1 MGKTLV
7 IAEKPS
13 VGRDLAAALPG
24 AFAKNDA
31 YLESDDYVVT
41 WAVGHLVELAQP
53 EDYDE
58 KLKKWRMADLPIVP
72 EDFRLKPRDA
82 KSKKQLTA
90 IRKLLE
96 RDDVDRIVNACDAG
110 REGELIFAYIYESTG
125 AKKPV
130 DRLWISSMTKQ
141 AIREGFD
148 RLRPGE
154 QLRPLEAAARSR
166 SEADWLVGMNATRA
180 ATIRGRAWVGGVVSL
195 GRVQTPTLA
204 MIVKR
209 EREIQ
214 AFVPE
219 PYWLVR
225 AAFEPPY
232 DGLWFEGDETRI
244 KEAARADG
252 IVERVSGKDGEVE
265 SVERKEQSERAPLL
279 YDLTSLQRDANRRF
293 GFSARRT
300 LQAAQSL
307 YEDKKAITYPR
318 TSSRYLSGDIAPLL
332 KPTAETLE
340 PIGDYTAGARYVL
353 GLDQLPLQRVV
364 NDARVDDHHAI
375 IPTDVEHDVSRF
387 SPDERRVFDLVAR
400 RFLAVFHPAA
410 RYQRTEVVTVVQEE
424 RFRTRGKITLEPG
437 WRGVYG
443 LESDLDKQAGK
454 TADEDQGDE
463 SGELPKLEQGQTVK
477 CVAAEFEDKQTKPPP
492 RYSEATLLSA
502 METAGKRIDDEE
514 LREAMKDSGLGTPAT
529 RAETIEVLIRREY
542 IERAGKELQ
551 PTPKGLQVITMLEEH
566 PLTSPELTGD
576 WEKRLADIEH
586 GGGDRKDFIKGIVDL
601 TTQTVEQIAALD
613 KEKLRPERVEL
624 GPCPRCG
631 AVTGEIIRENSK
643 AYGCT
648 SWKSREETGCGFVIW
663 KRVAG
668 RTLTP
673 EIARQLIEERRTREV
688 LSGFRSRGG
697 KPFRARLPRGCRAR
711 GVRARARAER
721 RGRGG
726 ADPRARAHRA
736 RDPHPGD
743 GRARGRE

>member
-13 VGRDLAAALPG
+13 VGRDIAAALPG
-24 AFAKNDA
+24 AFAKSET

-72 EDFRLKPRDA
+72 DDFRLKPRDA

-96 RDDVDRIVNACDAG
+96 RDDVDRVVNACDAG

-141 AIREGFD
+141 AIREGFE

-154 QLRPLEAAARSR
+154 QLRPLEQAARSR

-244 KEAARADG
+244 KEGARADE

-307 YEDKKAITYPR
+307 YEGKKAITYPR
-318 TSSRYLSGDIAPLL
+318 TSSRFLSGDLVPEL
-332 KPTAETLE
+332 KPTAETLL
-340 PIGDYTAGARYVL
+340 PIDDYTNAARYVL
-353 GLDQLPLQRVV
+353 GLEQLPLGRVV

-375 IPTDVEHDVSRF
+375 IPTDVEHDVSEF
-387 SPDERRVFDLVAR
+387 TPDERRVFDLVAR
-400 RFLAVFHPAA
+400 RFLAVFHPPA
-410 RYQRTEVVTVVQEE
+410 RYARTTIVTLVEEE
-424 RFRTRGKITLEPG
+424 RFRTRGKVTLEAG
-437 WRGVYG
+437 WRAVYG
-443 LESDLDKQAGK
+443 VQAEADRPAQDEESEG
-454 TADEDQGDE
+454 EGI
-463 SGELPKLEQGQTVK
+463 ELPKVEKGQTVR
-477 CVAAEFEDKQTKPPP
+477 CIAAESEAKETKPPP
-492 RYSEATLLSA
+492 RYTEATLLSA
-502 METAGKRIDDEE
+502 METAGKLVDDDE
-514 LREAMKDSGLGTPAT
+514 LREAMKERGLGTPAT
-529 RAETIEVLIRREY
+529 RAETIETLIRREY
-542 IERAGKELQ
+542 VERVGKDLQ
-551 PTPKGLQVITMLEEH
+551 ATPKGLQVITMLEAH

-586 GGGDRKDFIKGIVDL
+586 GSGDRREFIKGIVDL

-624 GPCPRCG
+624 GLCPRCG
-631 AVTGEIIRENSK
+631 AETGEIIRENSR

-648 SWKSREETGCGFVIW
+648 SWKSREEPGCGFVIW

-673 EIARQLIEERRTREV
+673 EIARQLLEEGRTREV
-688 LSGFRSRGG
+688 LSGFRSKNG
-697 KPFRARLPRGCRAR
+697 KPFRARL
-711 GVRARARAER
+711 VLN
-721 RGRGG
+721 
-726 ADPRARAHRA
+726 
-736 RDPHPGD
+736 GD
-743 GRARGRE
+743 GKTEFEFPARTQAVQPTAAE